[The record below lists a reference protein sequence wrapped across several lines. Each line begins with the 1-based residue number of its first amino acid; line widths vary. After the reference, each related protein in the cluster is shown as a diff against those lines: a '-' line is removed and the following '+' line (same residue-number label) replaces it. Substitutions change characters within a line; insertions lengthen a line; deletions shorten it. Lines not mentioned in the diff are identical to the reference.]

1 MKHFRILFVALLVVL
16 MTGGLA
22 KRSDSAERNAI
33 VLQFKTMVGVDGPFL
48 GNSKPIN
55 GVPGGG
61 RPWVLEEGSGKLQA
75 NGRLDIKVR
84 GLIIPASEGPQF
96 GVNPVAFF
104 RAIVSCMS
112 LDEFGDPTIINTLT
126 QNGAEVMIGNP
137 RNGDA
142 RIKEVIDLP
151 NPCLAPI
158 IFVTS
163 PTGAWFAVTG
173 AGIIPPD

>member
-1 MKHFRILFVALLVVL
+1 MKHFRILFAVTLVVL
-16 MTGGLA
+16 MTVVFI
-22 KRSDSAERNAI
+22 KRSDSAEKNAI
-33 VLQFKTMVGVDGPFL
+33 VLEFKTMVGVDGPFL
-48 GNSKPIN
+48 GNSNPMN

-61 RPWVLEEGSGKLQA
+61 RPWGLEEGSGKLQA

-84 GLIIPASEGPQF
+84 SLIIPASEGSQF
-96 GVNPVAFF
+96 GLNPVAFF
-104 RAIVSCMS
+104 RAIVSCTS
-112 LDEFGDPTIINTLT
+112 LDESGEPIIVNTST
-126 QNGAEVMIGNP
+126 QNDDEVMIGDP

-151 NPCLAPI
+151 NPCLAPV

-173 AGIIPPD
+173 AGIIP